1 MSASQNNLSLTLNQQ
16 DSGGVNILNR
26 TIGAIGYAGL
36 VGQFTDGLLAG
47 TGATVFTLPTTNV
60 LQFLFYNSSASANIT
75 LNVTGATGTML
86 IKVPPLSLSIPIW
99 AATGASGA
107 LTAITGTSD
116 VASGTFSMFLG
127 G

>member
-26 TIGAIGYAGL
+26 TIGAIGYAGIA
-36 VGQFTDGLLAG
+36 GQYTDGLLTG
-47 TGATVFTLPTTNV
+47 TGATTFTLPTTNV
-60 LQFLFYNSSASANIT
+60 LQFLFLNTSTAANIT
-75 LNVTGATGTML
+75 LNTTGATGTAL
-86 IKVPPLSLSIPIW
+86 IKVPPGGLVVVWNS
-99 AATGASGA
+99 TGASGA
-107 LTAITGTSD
+107 ITAITGTGD